1 MNLEIRDAA
10 AADAAAILPLVVELG
25 VGFRHP
31 PRTDKELVTRYL
43 EQSGYGILLAMLD
56 GVPVAFLA
64 HATTLD
70 LYMGSPAGEII
81 DLLVTEPVRNAG
93 IGTALVAE
101 AVRRFEAAG
110 CSQVRVV
117 TGKEN
122 GPAIRV
128 YEKAGLTSD
137 LLCLHRHFVADPRGD
152 TDPHGGG

>member
-1 MNLEIRDAA
+1 MNLEIRDATD
-10 AADAAAILPLVVELG
+10 ADAAAIVPLIVELG

-31 PRTDKELVTRYL
+31 PRADESLVARYL
-43 EQSGYGILLAMLD
+43 GQPGYGILLALLD
-56 GVPVAFLA
+56 GEPVGFLA

-70 LYMGSPAGEII
+70 LYMGSPTGEIV
-81 DLLVTEPVRNAG
+81 DLLVTERARDAG
-93 IGTALVAE
+93 VGSALVAE

-137 LLCLHRHFVADPRGD
+137 LLCLHRHFVDEG
-152 TDPHGGG
+152 